1 MARVLIVDDEESI
14 RVTLGTFAER
24 SGHRVTLAESVADA
38 LDHLRRAH
46 VDVVIS
52 DIVLPRQSGIALLS
66 EVRATQPD
74 AQVVMI
80 TGEPEVSTAAEAVRK
95 GAFDYLAKPVD
106 RDQFEQ
112 VLAAAAAKKELLD
125 RNRLLE
131 EENKKHRDELERLV
145 EIRTRELRLINETA
159 TTLALAEGVDDV
171 YRTAYR
177 SVCTHMDVDAFIVS
191 LFDQESQIL
200 TAGYAIFD
208 GEGVDVSKL
217 PPIPLAGEGMGTQ
230 SQVIRT
236 GEALY
241 IPDYQEARSKITT
254 EYTVDDRND
263 VAEGPPPADEEGV
276 IRSALYVPLLVQ
288 GEIVGVMQVQSVR
301 LNAYSESDLSLL
313 RGLAGVVSVALENA
327 HLLDRFRR
335 ALYATVNVLGRS
347 TELRDPYTAG
357 HQRRVASL
365 ASAIGESLNL
375 DREQLEG
382 LRIAALLHDVGKT
395 AIPAEILSKP
405 GRLSDN
411 EFQLIQLH
419 PQTAHDLL
427 STVSFPWPIADAV
440 LQHHE
445 RLDGSGYPSGI
456 AGDEILLEAR
466 ILAVSDVV
474 EAMSSHRP
482 YRPALGIDAAL
493 AEITKQKGAFYDPSI
508 VDACLAVFRNGFDF
522 GSE

>member
-191 LFDQESQIL
+191 L
-200 TAGYAIFD
+200 
-208 GEGVDVSKL
+208 V
-217 PPIPLAGEGMGTQ
+217 
-230 SQVIRT
+230 
-236 GEALY
+236 
-241 IPDYQEARSKITT
+241 
-254 EYTVDDRND
+254 
-263 VAEGPPPADEEGV
+263 
-276 IRSALYVPLLVQ
+276 
-288 GEIVGVMQVQSVR
+288 
-301 LNAYSESDLSLL
+301 
-313 RGLAGVVSVALENA
+313 
-327 HLLDRFRR
+327 
-335 ALYATVNVLGRS
+335 
-347 TELRDPYTAG
+347 
-357 HQRRVASL
+357 
-365 ASAIGESLNL
+365 
-375 DREQLEG
+375 
-382 LRIAALLHDVGKT
+382 
-395 AIPAEILSKP
+395 
-405 GRLSDN
+405 
-411 EFQLIQLH
+411 
-419 PQTAHDLL
+419 
-427 STVSFPWPIADAV
+427 
-440 LQHHE
+440 
-445 RLDGSGYPSGI
+445 
-456 AGDEILLEAR
+456 
-466 ILAVSDVV
+466 
-474 EAMSSHRP
+474 
-482 YRPALGIDAAL
+482 
-493 AEITKQKGAFYDPSI
+493 
-508 VDACLAVFRNGFDF
+508 
-522 GSE
+522 